1 MKHTLRSLPVLGTGM
16 SMLDFLF
23 LRRDIKVDRVT
34 IQAYMQSFVQD
45 NFPFWLVLFPEGTTI
60 FTESVLKSHEF
71 ATAQHRPVL
80 HRVMLPRSTG
90 LKLMLDA
97 FKDSPVQPTILDV
110 TMAFPSYS
118 GEVPTYE
125 MGYDR
130 HVDVDLP
137 SMKKLL
143 MGHGPSKVHFH
154 CRHFSM
160 ADVGDDVQAFLDALW
175 VDKEALLN
183 EFIQHQVGIVVSRDR
198 LFEFER
204 RALSPSNT
212 RRVYSGP
219 RRRGKRWDA
228 CGSPGGGPFA
238 SGRCYFHATYWAPWF
253 EVLLAVPRSCHSRWR
268 LISAHK
274 DVQSACSDCIV
285 SISDV
290 GATSPCSKALTT
302 CTFALRWMDTMVQLL
317 TTPTWT
323 CSLYATTRCFIE
335 YFTPLKQHVGI
346 SYLPLIRL
354 HFGRL
359 ASSRCQPSAKAVAPP
374 RSSTSSS
381 VSREPSLPPPPI
393 VKVSVRNLRLR
404 RGGNITYNLKMA
416 TCLMSRQEVVVSVVL
431 PESVHG
437 ISVSPSE
444 VLFTRSNFRQPQ
456 AIAVHATDTT
466 DLLRFSIQHIPTL
479 TWLLGPDQE
488 AATVAPVVVQVM
500 PKQALFVFC
509 FGSGLYGRLGVTH
522 PFDKRD
528 ASACTPTP
536 LGTKWLVPAQVA
548 CGKAHTAIIDANA
561 HLYCFGRGSEGQLGQ
576 PHVDHVK
583 AASVVPKLMNML
595 VTHVSCGA
603 NHTLCIVNNMW
614 AYAWGDNSS
623 GQLGLNLKAKHHR
636 TPSRIHH
643 LPDVRSVV
651 CAGDHSFALMAS
663 GDVFATGS
671 NIAGQLGFGD
681 TTTRATFTQNPHLTH
696 VHHLASGMY
705 HAIAHTKAPL
715 AVVVWGCGGNG
726 RLGLGDV
733 ESRTTP
739 ADLTDFRGTRVLQV
753 AAGGTHSALLTEAGD
768 LLMWGGNAYGQV
780 GDGLYSDRL
789 VPHRLRMFQGKFVRA
804 ISLGEWH
811 SVALVDDA
819 CVYAWGFGEE
829 GQLGLGDDRSSSLPL
844 VVNPLSGT
852 APVSVCCG
860 GAHTVVVTTLE
871 TSCRTQQEKDRQ
883 VPNILFRMCRHPRT
897 SAADV
902 AQVHAVERQTSESE
916 ARRRHEPTAAARPTH
931 NIVAGHPLEASTG
944 QDAKSTPDRAAISRH
959 RQANSRRRIHESS
972 DEPRRAVEG
981 ASADIKNVASN
992 GVAVEFTP
1000 PRYLR
1005 QLNNIGLLKP
1015 VSTPSCAN
1023 SASTRVSAALVAQEA
1038 AMKTKTM
1045 LAQVDPF
1052 DTSLLLAC
1060 KHDPPSRPKASQP
1073 PRNIVQRRPQT
1084 APSRQYYGHP
1094 PPSERATP
1102 LHHDDSLSALL
1113 DNDDDDDRDIDHVL
1127 SQEMH
1132 WID

>member
-1 MKHTLRSLPVLGTGM
+1 MSLPDHESYTTVLRAHGGAGNVKIAMKHTLRSLPVLGTGM

-130 HVDVDLP
+130 HVDMDLP

-183 EFIQHQVGIVVSRDR
+183 EFIQHQ
-198 LFEFER
+198 
-204 RALSPSNT
+204 
-212 RRVYSGP
+212 
-219 RRRGKRWDA
+219 
-228 CGSPGGGPFA
+228 
-238 SGRCYFHATYWAPWF
+238 
-253 EVLLAVPRSCHSRWR
+253 
-268 LISAHK
+268 
-274 DVQSACSDCIV
+274 
-285 SISDV
+285 
-290 GATSPCSKALTT
+290 
-302 CTFALRWMDTMVQLL
+302 
-317 TTPTWT
+317 
-323 CSLYATTRCFIE
+323 
-335 YFTPLKQHVGI
+335 
-346 SYLPLIRL
+346 
-354 HFGRL
+354 
-359 ASSRCQPSAKAVAPP
+359 
-374 RSSTSSS
+374 
-381 VSREPSLPPPPI
+381 
-393 VKVSVRNLRLR
+393 
-404 RGGNITYNLKMA
+404 
-416 TCLMSRQEVVVSVVL
+416 
-431 PESVHG
+431 
-437 ISVSPSE
+437 

-561 HLYCFGRGSEGQLGQ
+561 HLYCF
-576 PHVDHVK
+576 
-583 AASVVPKLMNML
+583 
-595 VTHVSCGA
+595 
-603 NHTLCIVNNMW
+603 
-614 AYAWGDNSS
+614 
-623 GQLGLNLKAKHHR
+623 
-636 TPSRIHH
+636 
-643 LPDVRSVV
+643 
-651 CAGDHSFALMAS
+651 
-663 GDVFATGS
+663 
-671 NIAGQLGFGD
+671 AGQLGFGD

-739 ADLTDFRGTRVLQV
+739 ADLTSMQWKGKHPSRKRGVDMNRLLQP
-753 AAGGTHSALLTEAGD
+753 AQHIT
-768 LLMWGGNAYGQV
+768 
-780 GDGLYSDRL
+780 
-789 VPHRLRMFQGKFVRA
+789 
-804 ISLGEWH
+804 
-811 SVALVDDA
+811 
-819 CVYAWGFGEE
+819 
-829 GQLGLGDDRSSSLPL
+829 SS
-844 VVNPLSGT
+844 
-852 APVSVCCG
+852 
-860 GAHTVVVTTLE
+860 
-871 TSCRTQQEKDRQ
+871 
-883 VPNILFRMCRHPRT
+883 
-897 SAADV
+897 
-902 AQVHAVERQTSESE
+902 
-916 ARRRHEPTAAARPTH
+916 
-931 NIVAGHPLEASTG
+931 
-944 QDAKSTPDRAAISRH
+944 QD
-959 RQANSRRRIHESS
+959 
-972 DEPRRAVEG
+972 
-981 ASADIKNVASN
+981 
-992 GVAVEFTP
+992 
-1000 PRYLR
+1000 
-1005 QLNNIGLLKP
+1005 
-1015 VSTPSCAN
+1015 TPS
-1023 SASTRVSAALVAQEA
+1023 
-1038 AMKTKTM
+1038 
-1045 LAQVDPF
+1045 
-1052 DTSLLLAC
+1052 
-1060 KHDPPSRPKASQP
+1060 KHQPAKMPS
-1073 PRNIVQRRPQT
+1073 RPQT
-1084 APSRQYYGHP
+1084 ARPFQDTVRP
-1094 PPSERATP
+1094 I
-1102 LHHDDSLSALL
+1102 HDDASM
-1113 DNDDDDDRDIDHVL
+1113 N
-1127 SQEMH
+1127 QEMNH
-1132 WID
+1132 VVPWRERPLTSRTSLRTALR

>member
-1 MKHTLRSLPVLGTGM
+1 MVG
-16 SMLDFLF
+16 
-23 LRRDIKVDRVT
+23 
-34 IQAYMQSFVQD
+34 
-45 NFPFWLVLFPEGTTI
+45 
-60 FTESVLKSHEF
+60 
-71 ATAQHRPVL
+71 RP
-80 HRVMLPRSTG
+80 
-90 LKLMLDA
+90 
-97 FKDSPVQPTILDV
+97 
-110 TMAFPSYS
+110 
-118 GEVPTYE
+118 
-125 MGYDR
+125 
-130 HVDVDLP
+130 
-137 SMKKLL
+137 
-143 MGHGPSKVHFH
+143 
-154 CRHFSM
+154 
-160 ADVGDDVQAFLDALW
+160 
-175 VDKEALLN
+175 
-183 EFIQHQVGIVVSRDR
+183 
-198 LFEFER
+198 
-204 RALSPSNT
+204 
-212 RRVYSGP
+212 
-219 RRRGKRWDA
+219 
-228 CGSPGGGPFA
+228 
-238 SGRCYFHATYWAPWF
+238 
-253 EVLLAVPRSCHSRWR
+253 
-268 LISAHK
+268 
-274 DVQSACSDCIV
+274 
-285 SISDV
+285 
-290 GATSPCSKALTT
+290 
-302 CTFALRWMDTMVQLL
+302 
-317 TTPTWT
+317 
-323 CSLYATTRCFIE
+323 
-335 YFTPLKQHVGI
+335 
-346 SYLPLIRL
+346 
-354 HFGRL
+354 
-359 ASSRCQPSAKAVAPP
+359 ASSRRQPSAKAAAPP

-663 GDVFATGS
+663 GNVFATGS
-671 NIAGQLGFGD
+671 NIGFGD

-733 ESRTTP
+733 ESRMTP

-789 VPHRLRMFQGKFVRA
+789 VPHRLHMFQGKFVRA

-883 VPNILFRMCRHPRT
+883 FSECAATRERRRLTWRKSMQWKGKHPSRKRGVDINRLLQPAQHITSSQDTPPKHQPAKMPSRPQTARPFRDTVRPIHDDASMNQVMNHVVPWRERPLTSRT
-897 SAADV
+897 SL
-902 AQVHAVERQTSESE
+902 R
-916 ARRRHEPTAAARPTH
+916 TA
-931 NIVAGHPLEASTG
+931 
-944 QDAKSTPDRAAISRH
+944 
-959 RQANSRRRIHESS
+959 
-972 DEPRRAVEG
+972 
-981 ASADIKNVASN
+981 
-992 GVAVEFTP
+992 
-1000 PRYLR
+1000 LR
-1005 QLNNIGLLKP
+1005 QEFHAIAMLQKP

-1094 PPSERATP
+1094 PSSETATP